1 MATTTAQVEKL
12 AGKRQVQVEEQISYK
27 KLTESNNAASRL
39 QPWQAPRR
47 HDSHWFAL
55 AILLPH

>member
-27 KLTESNNAASRL
+27 KLTESNNVASRL
-39 QPWQAPRR
+39 QP
-47 HDSHWFAL
+47 
-55 AILLPH
+55 